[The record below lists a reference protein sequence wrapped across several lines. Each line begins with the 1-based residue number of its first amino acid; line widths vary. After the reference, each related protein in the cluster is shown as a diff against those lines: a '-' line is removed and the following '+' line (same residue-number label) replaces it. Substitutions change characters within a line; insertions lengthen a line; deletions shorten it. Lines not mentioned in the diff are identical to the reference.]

1 MKMFILLFVSSAVVS
16 TFSGSLESQMFLEK
30 CSCSPPSLRLPRE
43 HETKSRNFDFIH
55 KPCLGKV
62 TDDGCW
68 KPSSERSLTESS
80 QWKLPRGKFQEAGAQ
95 ASARCGGKAE
105 NDFSIFPVRDE
116 FELQL
121 LSFVQCHH
129 RWRPTRSRFFFRVLW
144 TRSWFTN
151 GNFRSENL
159 PQLNR
164 NWWVS
169 NYFNLIESGRGTWR

>member
-1 MKMFILLFVSSAVVS
+1 MFILLVVSSAVVS
-16 TFSGSLESQMFLEK
+16 TFSGSLESQMFHEK

-43 HETKSRNFDFIH
+43 HGTKSRNFDFIH

-68 KPSSERSLTESS
+68 KPSRERSLIESS
-80 QWKLPRGKFQEAGAQ
+80 QWKLPGGKFQEAGAQ

-129 RWRPTRSRFFFRVLW
+129 RRRPTRSRFFF
-144 TRSWFTN
+144 F
-151 GNFRSENL
+151 GCF
-159 PQLNR
+159 
-164 NWWVS
+164 
-169 NYFNLIESGRGTWR
+169 GRGHDSQTETFGVKICRTVP